1 MGEGREK
8 QNDLLDTTDCLEAIA
23 VFRGWKN
30 ILFVIALLCLL
41 FLQAAFWL
49 VNTGYVKGVPQTRQN
64 AFGGPKTIDDTQ
76 SESAEVATADINKST
91 KVENQPVSIQ
101 QGISQEI
108 KEAAKQAAGEPNQPT
123 EDEATSANSIE
134 PQQKKTRFRFH
145 LNITFGQLARL
156 IRFFDFVLI
165 LAAVLYCLTM
175 LFSLEISLLGRLG
188 GINHICR
195 AFFISL
201 IMIVVLLPWQRFF
214 GGVLAGAIYTPKEL
228 LTGCSPGQGGRIF
241 GTALYYLR
249 FTVLPLLA
257 MLLLIFSQIRS
268 MRWAKAILRRLDVV

>member
-1 MGEGREK
+1 MDEGREK
-8 QNDLLDTTDCLEAIA
+8 QNDLLDTTDCFEAIA
-23 VFRGWKN
+23 VFRRWKN
-30 ILFVIALLCLL
+30 SLFIIVLLCLL

-49 VNTGYVKGVPQTRQN
+49 VNTGYVKTG
-64 AFGGPKTIDDTQ
+64 DDTQ
-76 SESAEVATADINKST
+76 SEPAEVVAADTDKSS
-91 KVENQPVSIQ
+91 KIEKQPVNVQ
-101 QGISQEI
+101 QEI
-108 KEAAKQAAGEPNQPT
+108 KEAAKQAIGEANQLTKAEP
-123 EDEATSANSIE
+123 TSANSIE
-134 PQQKKTRFRFH
+134 PRQKKNRLRFH
-145 LNITFGQLARL
+145 LNITFGQLSRL

-188 GINHICR
+188 GINHISR

-201 IMIVVLLPWQRFF
+201 IMVVVLLPWQRFF

-228 LTGCSPGQGGRIF
+228 LTGCARGGGCRIF

-257 MLLLIFSQIRS
+257 ILLLIFSQIRS
-268 MRWAKAILRRLDVV
+268 GRWARAILRRLEII